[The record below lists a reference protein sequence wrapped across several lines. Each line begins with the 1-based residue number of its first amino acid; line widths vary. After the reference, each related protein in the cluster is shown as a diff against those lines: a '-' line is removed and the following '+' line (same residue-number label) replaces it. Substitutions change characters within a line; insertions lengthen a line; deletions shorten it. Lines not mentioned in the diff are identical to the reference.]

1 MLRRS
6 RHHND
11 GLRKRCRC
19 ARPQWA
25 KCAHPWYLSYQWRG
39 TRYRV
44 SLDRL
49 LGRQLHGKTE
59 ADAEADRL
67 RGEIRAG
74 TFHNEAT
81 PPPAASH
88 GVTVSAFG
96 AIFLERYSKAR
107 GKVTWRDDGAKI
119 AMFAAFVLSRTGHE
133 IGAMSID
140 EVTEDDCEVFLTSL
154 RARHL
159 AASTRNKYL
168 QLLKAMSAWG
178 VRKGY
183 LTSPWILPGSDLKR
197 EKIAKRDRR
206 LFPDEERTLLDVAA
220 PRLYRLIVAALETG
234 CRLGELLS
242 LRWEDVDLTRG
253 EIRIQARHAKQR
265 KLRHIPIV
273 ARLRAVLDMARYDPA
288 GQPFGPDAH
297 VFGDEVGRRLTS
309 QQKAWESAV
318 LKAHGHTPTWV
329 KRGLSPASREAFR
342 TIDLH
347 FHDLRH
353 EAGSRWLE
361 QGLPLHH
368 VKELLGHASIATTD
382 TYLNASRIHLRES
395 MLAMERRGKSG
406 TNVAHTDDKRPDR
419 STRSRESNSSN
430 SILH

>member
-1 MLRRS
+1 MGRNR
-6 RHHND
+6 ND
-11 GLRKRCRC
+11 GLTKRCGC
-19 ARPQWA
+19 PRPRWA
-25 KCAHPWYLSYQWRG
+25 KCAHHWHLEYQWRG
-39 TRYRV
+39 TRFRV
-44 SLDRL
+44 TLDRL
-49 LGRQLHGKTE
+49 LGRNLKGKTE
-59 ADAEADRL
+59 ADAEADRV

-74 TFHNEAT
+74 TFQCGTT
-81 PPPAASH
+81 PPPADHS
-88 GVTVSAFG
+88 VTVSAFG
-96 AIFLERYSKAR
+96 AIFTERYSKAR
-107 GKVTWRDDGAKI
+107 EKVTWRDDVAK
-119 AMFAAFVLSRTGHE
+119 AATFAAFVLPRTGHT
-133 IGAMSID
+133 IGTMPID
-140 EVTEDDCEVFLTSL
+140 SVTEDDCEVFLTSL
-154 RARHL
+154 RARKL

-168 QLLKAMSAWG
+168 QLLKAMCTWG

-183 LTSPWILPGSDLKR
+183 LARPWILPGSDLKR
-197 EKIAKRDRR
+197 EKVAKRDRR
-206 LFPDEERTLLDVAA
+206 LAPDEEHRLLDRAA

-253 EIRIQARHAKQR
+253 ELRVRARNAKQR

-288 GQPFGPDAH
+288 GHRFGQRDH
-297 VFGDEVGRRLTS
+297 VFGDEVGRRLKS
-309 QQKAWESAV
+309 QKKAWETAV
-318 LKAHGHTPTWV
+318 LRAHGHTPTWV
-329 KRGLSPASREAFR
+329 KRGLSPASRAAYR

-361 QGLPLHH
+361 AGVPLHH
-368 VKELLGHASIATTD
+368 VKELLGHTSIATTD